1 MYCNVCIL
9 SYMPYCVSMVRY
21 SQHTKKR

>member
-1 MYCNVCIL
+1 ML

-21 SQHTKKR
+21 SQQTKKR

>member
-1 MYCNVCIL
+1 MYCNVCML

-21 SQHTKKR
+21 SQQTKKR